1 MVQRGGGVIAE
12 GILHELRLITEA
24 EQTVLLNT

>member
-1 MVQRGGGVIAE
+1 MVQRGGGEIAE
-12 GILHELRLITEA
+12 GILYELRLITEA